1 MGVKVMPNAE
11 NLIGHRWGKDK
22 PAPTSEQARKNGS
35 LGGKTRAK
43 NAERQ
48 KTFAEYAKIALATKT
63 TDVKGNEIDYKS
75 GIVLRLV
82 KKALGGDTRSMELL
96 MKLVDEM
103 PSEKTEITGAGGVPL
118 SPPIININP
127 VKVKDGK

>member
-1 MGVKVMPNAE
+1 MGVKIMPNAE

-35 LGGKTRAK
+35 LGGKTRAE

-63 TDVKGNEIDYKS
+63 TDIKGNEIDYKS
-75 GIVLRLV
+75 GIILRLV
-82 KKALGGDTRSMELL
+82 KKSLGGDTKSTELL
-96 MKLVDEM
+96 MKLVGEM
-103 PSEKTEITGAGGVPL
+103 PSEKTEITGANGMPIN
-118 SPPIININP
+118 PPVINILP
-127 VKVKDGK
+127 VKVKNE

>member
-1 MGVKVMPNAE
+1 MGVKIMPNAE

-35 LGGKTRAK
+35 LGGKTRAE

-63 TDVKGNEIDYKS
+63 TDIKGNEIDYKS
-75 GIVLRLV
+75 GIILRLV
-82 KKALGGDTRSMELL
+82 KKSLGGDTKSTELL
-96 MKLVDEM
+96 MKLVGEM
-103 PSEKTEITGAGGVPL
+103 PSDKTEITGANGMPIN
-118 SPPIININP
+118 PPIINILP
-127 VKVKDGK
+127 VKVKNE

>member
-1 MGVKVMPNAE
+1 MPNAE

-35 LGGKTRAK
+35 LGGKTRAE

-63 TDVKGNEIDYKS
+63 TDIKGNEIDYKS
-75 GIVLRLV
+75 GIILRLV
-82 KKALGGDTRSMELL
+82 KKSLGGDTKSTELL
-96 MKLVDEM
+96 MKLVGEM
-103 PSEKTEITGAGGVPL
+103 PSEKTEITGANGMPIN
-118 SPPIININP
+118 PPVINILP
-127 VKVKDGK
+127 VKTKNE